1 MTLVKPP
8 QTGGFEEERHHDSPR
23 TVCAR
28 GRPRC
33 GDGPA
38 VDGYTIEFTLVD
50 YGEPGSSD
58 RAALR
63 IFKTANPAEVV
74 LNVPLQLL
82 TTGNLQAHY
91 DQPHKT

>member
-1 MTLVKPP
+1 VVKPP
-8 QTGGFEEERHHDSPR
+8 QS
-23 TVCAR
+23 
-28 GRPRC
+28 
-33 GDGPA
+33 DGPA
-38 VDGYTIEFTLVD
+38 IILVGIGTGRYNGVDGYTIEFTLVD

-82 TTGNLQAHY
+82 STGNLQAHY